1 MSTSQTP
8 MKDNQHITPP
18 SSFVST
24 PLTPPPTNEKAFT
37 QAPRLIALF
46 KDIEAGRHIKEHPW
60 TEFLLS
66 QGEYDDI
73 ERQLRRDETLFG
85 CAKDKIRC
93 VALKNDT
100 GVADDGNCIG
110 ITTTQEA
117 TDLLSACRL
126 VYMSSSLIVLRTQFE
141 VS

>member
-1 MSTSQTP
+1 

-18 SSFVST
+18 SSFVSA

-46 KDIEAGRHIKEHPW
+46 KDIEAGKYIKEHPW
-60 TEFLLS
+60 TEFQLS

-73 ERQLRRDETLFG
+73 ERQLRRDEALFG
-85 CAKDKIRC
+85 YVKDKIRC
-93 VALKNDT
+93 VASKNDT
-100 GVADDGNCIG
+100 GAADDGNRTG
-110 ITTTQEA
+110 MTTTQEA
-117 TDLLSACRL
+117 TEFLSACRL
-126 VYMSSSLIVLRTQFE
+126 VYMSSLLIVLRIQFE